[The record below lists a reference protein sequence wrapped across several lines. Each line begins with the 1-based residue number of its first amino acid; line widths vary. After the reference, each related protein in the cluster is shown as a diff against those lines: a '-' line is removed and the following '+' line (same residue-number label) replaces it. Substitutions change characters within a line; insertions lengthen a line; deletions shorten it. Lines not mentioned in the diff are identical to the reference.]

1 MRTLRF
7 PKAVYP
13 GEQVDAAVKV
23 YERFGTFER
32 ADEDTHWRIDVSA
45 STPEREK
52 RLEGELG
59 NYALGLVVRHGIAAK
74 ESAAEEGAAEE
85 GAAKSAEPAVD
96 KEPAEKEE
104 GSS

>member
-59 NYALGLVVRHGIAAK
+59 NYALGLVVRNGITAAAAK
-74 ESAAEEGAAEE
+74 EEAADDDATE
-85 GAAKSAEPAVD
+85 KNDAVD
-96 KEPAEKEE
+96 KDSAEKEE
-104 GSS
+104 GPS

>member
-59 NYALGLVVRHGIAAK
+59 NYALGLVVRNGRGATAADNEDTGNEE
-74 ESAAEEGAAEE
+74 ES
-85 GAAKSAEPAVD
+85 S
-96 KEPAEKEE
+96 
-104 GSS
+104 

>member
-32 ADEDTHWRIDVSA
+32 ADEGSHWRIDVSA
-45 STPEREK
+45 STPERER

-59 NYALGLVVRHGIAAK
+59 NYALGLVVRNAGSEATATK
-74 ESAAEEGAAEE
+74 DAGES
-85 GAAKSAEPAVD
+85 
-96 KEPAEKEE
+96 
-104 GSS
+104 

>member
-13 GEQVDAAVKV
+13 GEQVDTAVKV

-32 ADEDTHWRIDVSA
+32 ADEETHWRIDVSA
-45 STPEREK
+45 STPERER

-59 NYALGLVVRHGIAAK
+59 NYALGLVVRNSGAPK
-74 ESAAEEGAAEE
+74 EEAEGAGASEKSE
-85 GAAKSAEPAVD
+85 GES
-96 KEPAEKEE
+96 
-104 GSS
+104 

>member
-59 NYALGLVVRHGIAAK
+59 NYALGLVVQQGIAAK
-74 ESAAEEGAAEE
+74 AAVEEEAAD
-85 GAAKSAEPAVD
+85 EPTE
-96 KEPAEKEE
+96 KEAAEKEE

>member
-1 MRTLRF
+1 MRTIRF

-59 NYALGLVVRHGIAAK
+59 NYALGLAVQQGIAAK
-74 ESAAEEGAAEE
+74 ATVDEKAAEETA
-85 GAAKSAEPAVD
+85 D
-96 KEPAEKEE
+96 KEPADKEE

>member
-59 NYALGLVVRHGIAAK
+59 NYALGLVVQQGIAAK
-74 ESAAEEGAAEE
+74 AADVTESTV
-85 GAAKSAEPAVD
+85 SAED